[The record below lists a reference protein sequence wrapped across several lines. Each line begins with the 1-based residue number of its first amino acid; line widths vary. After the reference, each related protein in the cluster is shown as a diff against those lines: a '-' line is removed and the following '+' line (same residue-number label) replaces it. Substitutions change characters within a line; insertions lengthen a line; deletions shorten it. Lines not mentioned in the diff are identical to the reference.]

1 MPNPVADKLWMD
13 LSRQLAEGQV
23 AMLIMGDWAKGEL
36 NALGLATDAGFSCV
50 AVPGTSAYHIYD
62 VDTLVMLARDSSK
75 RSAQEKLAQWVVSP
89 ALQQEYNQVK
99 GSIPVLKN
107 PDLTKMDSCARNAW
121 KVFSGDAA
129 AQVPSFAHR
138 MATDEISRDAMMN
151 EIHRFF
157 MDDQMSVEEAQK
169 RMATMVRALPK
180 NKAGNDAQDINR

>member
-1 MPNPVADKLWMD
+1 VGSFTGIA
-13 LSRQLAEGQV
+13 
-23 AMLIMGDWAKGEL
+23 
-36 NALGLATDAGFSCV
+36 AGIQS
-50 AVPGTSAYHIYD
+50 G
-62 VDTLVMLARDSSK
+62 
-75 RSAQEKLAQWVVSP
+75 
-89 ALQQEYNQVK
+89 K

-157 MDDQMSVEEAQK
+157 MDDQMSVEEARNAWQLWCGHYRKIKQEMMRKILIVDDDQK
-169 RMATMVRALPK
+169 TRSLLKTYLERISMKSNWLITVSHS
-180 NKAGNDAQDINR
+180 

>member
-13 LSRQLAEGQV
+13 LSRQLAEGQA

-99 GSIPVLKN
+99 VLS
-107 PDLTKMDSCARNAW
+107 LC
-121 KVFSGDAA
+121 
-129 AQVPSFAHR
+129 
-138 MATDEISRDAMMN
+138 
-151 EIHRFF
+151 
-157 MDDQMSVEEAQK
+157 
-169 RMATMVRALPK
+169 
-180 NKAGNDAQDINR
+180 